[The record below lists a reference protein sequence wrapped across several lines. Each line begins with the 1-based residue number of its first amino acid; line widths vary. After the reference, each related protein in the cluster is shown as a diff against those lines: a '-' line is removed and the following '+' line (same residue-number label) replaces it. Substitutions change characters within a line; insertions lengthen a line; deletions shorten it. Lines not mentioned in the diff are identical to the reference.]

1 MGNSIPN
8 SDDNIAAISRAAEN
22 IQAMTPEEAKNAET
36 AALYTRYLAAKETV
50 KTAPASERD
59 AEKAYYTAT
68 EGSDGYA
75 RRKATRD
82 AAEAAEIKKR
92 IVAAS
97 AKDQARVEDALGNY
111 ETSARYAANLD
122 SVVLVQ
128 LTEVIEMAD
137 ALQALETA
145 DTTNQRKT
153 AFLVA
158 ERSTV
163 ASWDSHL
170 TIGLWVLALVYAK
183 AHVWPELGNPMRW
196 TTFGLIV
203 ASPWLLGIVGWVVDR
218 RIPPF
223 NAYTTFS
230 T

>member
-1 MGNSIPN
+1 MGNLIPN
-8 SDDNIAAISRAAEN
+8 SDASIAAISQATEN
-22 IQAMTPEEAKNAET
+22 IQTVTPEEAKRAET
-36 AALYTRYLAAKETV
+36 AALYSRYLAAQDNV
-50 KTAPASERD
+50 KTAPAAERD
-59 AEKAYYTAT
+59 AEKAYYTAA

-82 AAEAAEIKKR
+82 AAEAIELKKR
-92 IVAAS
+92 IVAAGE
-97 AKDQARVEDALGNY
+97 KDKLRVEDALTTY
-111 ETSARYAANLD
+111 AISARYADNLD

-128 LTEVIEMAD
+128 LNEVIGMAD
-137 ALQALETA
+137 TLQAVQSA

-163 ASWDSHL
+163 AQWDSHM
-170 TIGLWVLALVYAK
+170 TIAVWVLALVYAK
-183 AHVWPELGNPMRW
+183 AHVLPELGNPMRW
-196 TTFGLIV
+196 TVFGLIA
-203 ASPWLLGIVGWVVDR
+203 ASPWLIGIVGWVLDR

-230 T
+230 S